1 VRVLRVGGKG
11 FDRYLSEVEGR
22 VAQDGLHLER
32 EVRSILKDVRNRGD
46 EALVHYTQVFDGL
59 RIPIHQL
66 QVKRSE
72 VREAYRKVPQDFLGT
87 LKRATRRIRK
97 FHQLLSKKLMTSL
110 KEEEKGIRLGQAM
123 RPLERVGIYVPGGKA
138 SYPSTVLM
146 AAIPAKV
153 AGVHE
158 ILMVTPP
165 QKEGISPAVLVA
177 ADLAG
182 VDRIYRVGGVQA
194 IAALAYGTKSIP
206 KVDKIVGPGN
216 QYVATAKR
224 LVYGE
229 VDIDMVAGPSEIVI
243 VSDEST
249 PSSFVAA
256 DLISQAEHDEMALAI
271 LITNSEA
278 FGKEVKKGVERQ
290 LSSLKRR
297 KIASASLNRRGAIL
311 IVKNLEQAMKLVNRI
326 APEHLELAVSRPFS
340 LIKSVKHAGAV
351 FLGSYTPETIGDYMA
366 GPNHILPTAG
376 TARFSSPLG
385 VEDFIKRINL
395 MVFTQSALK
404 RFEKDVKRFAEWEG
418 LEGHYQSV
426 RRRMAPER
434 RSIQGGEKR

>member
-1 VRVLRVGGKG
+1 MRVLRVGGKG

-153 AGVHE
+153 AGVQE

-165 QKEGISPAVLVA
+165 QKVGISPAVLVA
-177 ADLAG
+177 AELAG
-182 VDRIYRVGGVQA
+182 VERIYRVCGVQA
-194 IAALAYGTKSIP
+194 IAALAFGTISIP

-351 FLGSYTPETIGDYMA
+351 FLGSYTPEAIGDYMA

-426 RRRMAPER
+426 QRRMAPER

>member
-1 VRVLRVGGKG
+1 MKIFRAGEKG

-22 VAQDGLHLER
+22 VVQDSLRLEKK
-32 EVRSILKDVRNRGD
+32 VRSILKDVRNRGD
-46 EALVHYTQVFDGL
+46 EALIYYTQAFDGV

-72 VREAYRKVPQDFLGT
+72 VREAYRKVPRDFLGT
-87 LKRATRRIRK
+87 LKKATRRIRK
-97 FHQLLSKKLMTSL
+97 FHQLLNIKLITSL
-110 KEEEKGIRLGQAM
+110 KKEEKGIRLGQAM
-123 RPLERVGIYVPGGKA
+123 RSLERVGIYVPGGKA

-153 AGVHE
+153 AGVQE
-158 ILMVTPP
+158 IFMVTPP

-182 VDRIYRVGGVQA
+182 VDRIYRIGGVQA

-224 LVYGE
+224 LVYGD

-249 PSSFVAA
+249 PVSFVAA

-278 FGKEVKKGVERQ
+278 YGREAKKEVERQ

-297 KIASASLNRRGAIL
+297 KVALASLNQRGAIL
-311 IVKNLEQAMKLVNRI
+311 IVKNLEQAMKVVNRI
-326 APEHLELAVSRPFS
+326 APEHLELAVSRPLS
-340 LIKSVKHAGAV
+340 LIKSLKHAGAV
-351 FLGSYTPETIGDYMA
+351 FLGPYTPEAIGDYMA

-385 VEDFIKRINL
+385 VEDFIKRTNL
-395 MVFTQSALK
+395 IRFTRSALK
-404 RFEKDVKRFAEWEG
+404 RYEKDVKRFAKWEG
-418 LEGHYQSV
+418 LEGHYQAV
-426 RRRMAPER
+426 QMRMKK
-434 RSIQGGEKR
+434 S

>member
-1 VRVLRVGGKG
+1 VRLLRVGERG

-22 VAQDGLHLER
+22 VAQDSFRLER

-46 EALVHYTQVFDGL
+46 KALLHYTQVFDGL

-66 QVKRSE
+66 QMKRSE
-72 VREAYRKVPQDFLGT
+72 VKEAYRKVPRDFLET
-87 LKRATRRIRK
+87 LKKASRRIRK

-110 KEEEKGIRLGQAM
+110 KQEERGIRLGQAM
-123 RPLERVGIYVPGGKA
+123 RPLERIGIYVPGGKA

-153 AGVHE
+153 AGVQE

-165 QKEGISPAVLVA
+165 QKVGINPAVLVA

-182 VDRIYRVGGVQA
+182 VDRIYRIGGVQA

-243 VSDEST
+243 VSDKNT
-249 PSSFVAA
+249 PPSFIAA

-278 FGKEVKKGVERQ
+278 FGREVKKEMERQ

-297 KIASASLNRRGAIL
+297 EIASASLHRRGAIL
-311 IVKNLEQAMKLVNRI
+311 IVKNFEQAMKLVNRI
-326 APEHLELAVSRPFS
+326 APEHLELAVSRPLS

-351 FLGSYTPETIGDYMA
+351 FLGPHTPEAIGDYMA

-385 VEDFIKRINL
+385 VEDFIKRTNL
-395 MVFTQSALK
+395 MSFTQSALK
-404 RFEKDVKRFAEWEG
+404 RFEKDIKRFAEWEG

-426 RRRMAPER
+426 QKRM
-434 RSIQGGEKR
+434 EKR